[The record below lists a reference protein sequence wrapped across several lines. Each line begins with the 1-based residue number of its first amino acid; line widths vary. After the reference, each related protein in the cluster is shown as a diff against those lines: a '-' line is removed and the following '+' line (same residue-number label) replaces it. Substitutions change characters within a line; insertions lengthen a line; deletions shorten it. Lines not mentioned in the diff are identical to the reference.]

1 MSQLPASPG
10 RWSRG
15 LMHATTM
22 GYVFVGLAAMLL
34 LSPRVLYA
42 DPWRFAARFL
52 TAPWPW
58 NVLAADNGHRE
69 LFPNLV
75 RVLELQWLQGNQWLQ
90 ILVGALLACATC
102 AVLAFG
108 IRRDPA
114 PVGARAAALFFAL
127 AGIFWLG
134 NERSLAHGNESVHAY
149 LVTLCL
155 AGGCWW
161 AADGSSQGSTR
172 RLGGVLLLGA
182 VAALSFGSGIACFA
196 AFLLVMWL
204 RRASWREMSVLGAGG
219 IAMAML
225 HLLPGDGGIGAAAG
239 VPSGQHLLR
248 WLSAPFIY
256 VAWPLLD
263 PDVAAQIPLA
273 PVRQA
278 CEWLAQAFQDSFGPV
293 ATALWPNALLT
304 LAGIAW
310 LLRATW
316 SVRLDRE
323 ASRMTQVALGIAW
336 FALVV
341 GVLVC
346 VSRANYFIEYPGQVV
361 ALRYVPWSSL
371 FWSGLAVAT
380 VLRAGK
386 QREARAIAC
395 TLFVA
400 GALLPS
406 QAWMAMLAH
415 RTQVLAEANAT
426 AAAVGVLGED
436 EPLGEN
442 VAHEIATARPLLR
455 ESGTAMFAWPE
466 ARLLGQPMPAGARP
480 VAVQALRLT
489 EVANRLG
496 APGYRIGFEADGV
509 ACQRL
514 LVGDAT
520 QVQGLAIRQ
529 GRGNQWQGWLRQ
541 KNVPEPGVF
550 AICR

>member
-1 MSQLPASPG
+1 MSQLPVSPG

-42 DPWRFAARFL
+42 DPWRFIARFL
-52 TAPWPW
+52 TTPWPR

-90 ILVGALLACATC
+90 ILVGASLACATGV
-102 AVLAFG
+102 ALARG

-114 PVGARAAALFFAL
+114 PAGARAAALFFAL

-155 AGGCWW
+155 VGGCWW
-161 AADGSSQGSTR
+161 AADGSSQGATR

-182 VAALSFGSGIACFA
+182 MAALSFGSGIACFA

-204 RRASWREMSVLGAGG
+204 RRASWREMSVPIAGG
-219 IAMAML
+219 IAMAVL

-256 VAWPLLD
+256 AAWPLLD
-263 PDVAAQIPLA
+263 PDVAAQIPFA
-273 PVRQA
+273 PVRQS
-278 CEWLAQAFQDSFGPV
+278 CEWLAQAFQDSFGSV
-293 ATALWPNALLT
+293 ATALWPNALLA

-310 LLRATW
+310 LLRSTW
-316 SVRLDRE
+316 LVRQDWE

-386 QREARAIAC
+386 RHEPRTIAC
-395 TLFVA
+395 ALVLA
-400 GALLPS
+400 AALLPS
-406 QAWMAMLAH
+406 QGWMALLAY
-415 RTQVLAEANAT
+415 RTQALAESNAT

-436 EPLGEN
+436 EALGEN

-466 ARLLGQPMPAGARP
+466 ARLLGQPMPADARP
-480 VAVQALRLT
+480 VAIEGLRIT
-489 EVANRLG
+489 AVANRLG
-496 APGYRIGFEADGV
+496 APGYRIGFEAEGI
-509 ACQRL
+509 ACKRL

-520 QVQGLAIRQ
+520 RVEGLAIRQ

-541 KNVPEPGVF
+541 KNVSETGVY